1 MKPEKKKDAKTE
13 LKDEELNNVSG
24 GITYDGFIP
33 ETREIKVEDIEL
45 PPPEEPVVAI
55 YPRPNNKSKTS
66 R

>member
-33 ETREIKVEDIEL
+33 ETREIKVEEIET
-45 PPPEEPVVAI
+45 PPPEPAPPL
-55 YPRPNNKSKTS
+55 YPRPNKKPKLFG
-66 R
+66 

>member
-1 MKPEKKKDAKTE
+1 MKPEKKKDVKTE

-24 GITYDGFIP
+24 GITYDGVIP
-33 ETREIKVEDIEL
+33 ASDEFKVADIEL